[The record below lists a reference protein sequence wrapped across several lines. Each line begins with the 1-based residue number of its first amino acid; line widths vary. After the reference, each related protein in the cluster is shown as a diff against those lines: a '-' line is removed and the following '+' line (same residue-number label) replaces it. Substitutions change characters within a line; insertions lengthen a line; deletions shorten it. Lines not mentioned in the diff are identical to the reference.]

1 MKVLG
6 INCSPRKGGNTEI
19 LIYEVFKA
27 LEKEG
32 IKTEFFQL
40 GGKKV
45 SGCIACMKCRKKAD
59 GRCHQKNEVINE
71 CIEKMLK
78 ADAIIIGS
86 PVYFADLCVEAKAL
100 IDVAGYALRGAV
112 NPLKRKPGAAVI
124 AVRRAGAIH
133 AFDSINHFFLINE
146 MIIPGSS
153 YWNLAIG
160 RNKGDVLKD
169 EEGMNTMKVLGE
181 NMAWL
186 LEKIK
191 GKSKKSKNDEHP
203 EGKKEFPEKV
213 QMEVSKLKN
222 KNE

>member
-6 INCSPRKGGNTEI
+6 VNCSPRKGGNTEL
-19 LIYEVFKA
+19 LIKEVFKA
-27 LEKEG
+27 LEIKG

-45 SGCIACMKCRKKAD
+45 NGCKACMKCRKMAD
-59 GRCHQKNEVINE
+59 GRCHQKNEIINR
-71 CIEKMLK
+71 CIEKMVK

-86 PVYFADLCVEAKAL
+86 PVYFSDLSVEAKAL
-100 IDVAGYALRGAV
+100 IDVAGYALRGAG

-153 YWNLAIG
+153 YWNMAIG
-160 RNKGDVLKD
+160 REKGEVLKD
-169 EEGMNTMKVLGE
+169 EEGMKTMKDLGE
-181 NMAWL
+181 NISWL
-186 LEKIK
+186 LKKIK
-191 GKSKKSKNDEHP
+191 N
-203 EGKKEFPEKV
+203 
-213 QMEVSKLKN
+213 QA
-222 KNE
+222 

>member
-19 LIYEVFKA
+19 LIKEVFKA

-40 GGKKV
+40 GGKRV
-45 SGCIACMKCRKKAD
+45 AGCIACMKCRKKKD
-59 GRCHQKNEVINE
+59 GVCHQKNDVINE
-71 CIEKMLK
+71 CIGKMVK

-86 PVYFADLCVEAKAL
+86 PVYYADITADAKAL
-100 IDVAGYALRGAV
+100 IEVAGYALGSAG
-112 NPLKRKPGAAVI
+112 NPLKHKVGAAVI
-124 AVRRAGAIH
+124 AVRRGGAIH

-146 MIIPGSS
+146 MIVPGST
-153 YWNLAIG
+153 YWNLGIG
-160 RNKGDVLKD
+160 REKGEVLKD
-169 EEGMNTMKVLGE
+169 EEGMRTMRVLGE

-191 GKSKKSKNDEHP
+191 DKSRKTKGKKGKPENKSKNPDDEVKSG
-203 EGKKEFPEKV
+203 ETAKDE
-213 QMEVSKLKN
+213 
-222 KNE
+222 

>member
-19 LIYEVFKA
+19 LINEVFKV

-32 IKTEFFQL
+32 IKTELIQI
-40 GGKKV
+40 GGKDV
-45 SGCIACMKCRKKAD
+45 NGCVACMKCRKKAD
-59 GRCHQKNEVINE
+59 GKCHKKNDLLNE
-71 CIEKMLK
+71 CIEKMKK
-78 ADAIIIGS
+78 ADGIIIGS
-86 PVYFADLCVEAKAL
+86 PVYFADLTSEAKAL
-100 IDVAGYALRGAV
+100 IDVAGYALRGEGS
-112 NPLKRKPGAAVI
+112 PLKRKVGAAVI

-160 RNKGDVLKD
+160 REKGDVLKD
-169 EEGMNTMKVLGE
+169 DEGMRTMKVLGE

-186 LEKIK
+186 LEKTK
-191 GKSKKSKNDEHP
+191 DKSKKEK
-203 EGKKEFPEKV
+203 GKR
-213 QMEVSKLKN
+213 
-222 KNE
+222 

>member
-6 INCSPRKGGNTEI
+6 INCSPRKGGNTEL
-19 LIYEVFKA
+19 LIKEVFKS
-27 LEKEG
+27 LEGEG
-32 IKTEFFQL
+32 IKTELFHL

-45 SGCIACMKCRKKAD
+45 TGCIACMKCRKKLD

-86 PVYFADLCVEAKAL
+86 PVYNADLTSHAKAL
-100 IDVAGYALRGAV
+100 LEVSSFALSAAGS
-112 NPLKRKPGAAVI
+112 PLKHKVGAAVI

-133 AFDSINHFFLINE
+133 SFDSINHFFLINE

-153 YWNLAIG
+153 YWNVGIG
-160 RNKGDVLKD
+160 REKGDVLKD
-169 EEGMNTMKVLGE
+169 EEGMKTMKNLGK

-186 LEKIK
+186 LKKIK
-191 GKSKKSKNDEHP
+191 DKS
-203 EGKKEFPEKV
+203 
-213 QMEVSKLKN
+213 
-222 KNE
+222 

>member
-19 LIYEVFKA
+19 LINEVFKA
-27 LEKEG
+27 LQKEG

-40 GGKKV
+40 GGKMV
-45 SGCIACMKCRKKAD
+45 TGCIACMKCRKKAD
-59 GRCHQKNEVINE
+59 GRCHQKNEIINE
-71 CIEKMLK
+71 CIEKMVK

-86 PVYFADLCVEAKAL
+86 PVYFADLSAEAKAL
-100 IDVAGYALRGAV
+100 IDVAGYALGFTG

-133 AFDSINHFFLINE
+133 AFDSLNHFFLINE

-153 YWNLAIG
+153 YWNIAIG
-160 RNKGDVLKD
+160 REKGDVLKD
-169 EEGMNTMKVLGE
+169 EEGMRTMRVLGE

-186 LEKIK
+186 LKKIK
-191 GKSKKSKNDEHP
+191 DRAER
-203 EGKKEFPEKV
+203 
-213 QMEVSKLKN
+213 
-222 KNE
+222 